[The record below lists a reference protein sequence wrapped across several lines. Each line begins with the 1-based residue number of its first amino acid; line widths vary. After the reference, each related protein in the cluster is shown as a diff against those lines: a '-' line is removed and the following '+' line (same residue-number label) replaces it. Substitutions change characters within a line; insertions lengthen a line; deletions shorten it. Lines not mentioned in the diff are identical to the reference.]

1 MTGIFKSVSAADR
14 VSMKLFALLSVLVLL
29 GGGISCE
36 QLLDRYQVAVG
47 EGVNV
52 ILNLANGGDSPLQ
65 VSVIPRL
72 PSGLSAAQ
80 SLAWAGSIPAGESQ
94 QVSYGAIAVSPGSYE
109 VATLV
114 EYGDESG
121 MHQLL
126 MTSDAL
132 TVY

>member
-1 MTGIFKSVSAADR
+1 
-14 VSMKLFALLSVLVLL
+14 MKLFALLSVLVLL

-47 EGVNV
+47 ESVNV
-52 ILNLANGGDSPLQ
+52 MLNLANNGDSPLQ
-65 VSVIPRL
+65 VSITPRL
-72 PSGLSAAQ
+72 HSGLSAYQ
-80 SLAWAGSIPAGESQ
+80 SLVWSGSIPEGGYQQATYSVVAG
-94 QVSYGAIAVSPGSYE
+94 SPGSYE

-114 EYGDESG
+114 EYGDETG

-126 MTSDAL
+126 MTSNPL